1 MVLEGLYNF
10 AAENN
15 IEIDCMRLRTMQCL
29 TLPLDGTDCIV
40 IDPFQLKS
48 AIDEKIKLAHELGH
62 CITGAFYNEASP
74 LDIRAKHER
83 RADKWAIKKLIP
95 EDELKEAL
103 TFCINRYE
111 LSEHFGVPEDFMQKA
126 LEFYKRGN

>member
-1 MVLEGLYNF
+1 MVLNDLYAF
-10 AAENN
+10 AEQQN
-15 IEIDCMRLRTMQCL
+15 IDVDCIRLKTMQCV
-29 TLPLDGTDCIV
+29 TVQLDGTNCIF
-40 IDPFQLKS
+40 IDPFQLES
-48 AIDEKIKLAHELGH
+48 NIDEKIKLAHELGH
-62 CITGAFYNEASP
+62 CATGSFYNEYSS

-95 EDELKEAL
+95 EDELKKAL

-126 LEFYKRGN
+126 LDYYNNFS